1 MVDVLITAAAV
12 ARVVFS
18 APEKCVSG
26 ERTAK
31 CYLAGGGGRPLRG
44 QAIN

>member
-1 MVDVLITAAAV
+1 MVDVLITAAAAV

-31 CYLAGGGGRPLRG
+31 CYLAGGGGRP
-44 QAIN
+44 N